1 MTDLEKLKVRLQ
13 AATDALEFVRECAVT
28 DRKMSHERGV
38 NGHYTKALTELE
50 SVRTQLSVL
59 VTRME
64 TIGR

>member
-1 MTDLEKLKVRLQ
+1 MNDIEKLKTRLQ
-13 AATDALEFVRECAVT
+13 AANDALEFVRECATT

-50 SVRTQLSVL
+50 IVRDGISALL
-59 VTRME
+59 KRME